1 MKCVDLSPRLH
12 RMIGLVRRLGNAY
25 GMFAPTRP
33 TGTAA
38 APPVRASRTSRRLS
52 VQNCTHGVYVYPR
65 RSSWEKLSVVTRPA
79 HHVAPASR
87 RSAKGVKAL
96 PPARAADPRRASCLR
111 RPLPS
116 GMRPRAHIPS
126 DAYAHAVS
134 GCLHAGAMQ
143 ACPYGRLRGRPMSLG
158 CWDKRTPCSPVATR
172 PWGNASPLMRSHITS
187 TISMPW
193 DFATPSGGI

>member
-38 APPVRASRTSRRLS
+38 APPVKESR
-52 VQNCTHGVYVYPR
+52 
-65 RSSWEKLSVVTRPA
+65 RPA
-79 HHVAPASR
+79 HHLAPASR
-87 RSAKGVKAL
+87 RYAKGVKAL
-96 PPARAADPRRASCLR
+96 PPVRAADPRRASCPR

-116 GMRPRAHIPS
+116 SMRPRAHIPS

-134 GCLHAGAMQ
+134 SCLHAGAMQ
-143 ACPYGRLRGRPMSLG
+143 VCPYRQLRGRPMSLG